1 MAKRPPKPPGTHR
14 KASGATSQ
22 FIGGPRFLT
31 SEQCE
36 ELRRKVAEVEAML
49 WQFSAAARSAR
60 PR

>member
-1 MAKRPPKPPGTHR
+1 MAKRAPKPLGTHH
-14 KASGATSQ
+14 KASGGTGQ

-49 WQFSAAARSAR
+49 RQLSAAARSAR